1 MRSST
6 QKQISKLE
14 VNEVL
19 STLEHPEIPGRNLLE
34 LEMISAIEIHDDNI
48 TVQLALPALDVP
60 IRQDLATAVQEAV
73 EKIRPG
79 LSVEVKVV
87 EMDAEKKAA
96 FKSTA
101 RDAKNK
107 PRVSRRI
114 RNVIAVM
121 SGKGGVGKSSVAV
134 LLASALHRHGF
145 QVGVLD
151 ADITGPSVPM
161 MFGAQHPPEPD
172 PNGILPVQSTTGIKI
187 MSINLLLPD
196 TDQPVVWRGP
206 LISRAI
212 EQFWRDILWGDLD
225 YLIVDLPPGTADA
238 ALTVMQSLP
247 LDGIVLVTSPQ
258 DLAGM
263 VVRKAANM
271 AIQLGIR
278 IIGLVENM
286 SHVICPKC
294 GTQIDI
300 FGKSQADQTTRLI
313 GIPMLGRLPLD
324 PQIARLCDQ
333 GQIERYLD
341 PSFEKIVSRMIEIV
355 PEADR

>member
-1 MRSST
+1 M
-6 QKQISKLE
+6 KNKISIAN
-14 VNEVL
+14 VYDVL
-19 STLEHPEIPGRNLLE
+19 STLNHPEIPSCNLLE
-34 LEMISAIEIHDDNI
+34 LEMIPDVD
-48 TVQLALPALDVP
+48 VQDGLVKVILALPSLDVP
-60 IRQDLATAVQEAV
+60 VKKEMIDSIRQAV
-73 EKIRPG
+73 EKLTDGHLQVWVDVEEMNVDQRTAFKA
-79 LSVEVKVV
+79 LVSEVKRRP
-87 EMDAEKKAA
+87 KR
-96 FKSTA
+96 S
-101 RDAKNK
+101 
-107 PRVSRRI
+107 RVI
-114 RNVIAVM
+114 GNVIAVM

-134 LLASALHRHGF
+134 MLASALKRRGF

-151 ADITGPSVPM
+151 ADITGPSIPM
-161 MFGAQHPPEPD
+161 IFGAQQQPITTPD
-172 PNGILPVQSTTGIKI
+172 GILPVPSQTGVKI

-225 YLIVDLPPGTADA
+225 FLIVDLPPGTADA

-278 IIGLVENM
+278 LIGLVENM

-294 GTQIDI
+294 GARIDV
-300 FGKSQADQTTRLI
+300 FGKSRAEETRRLI
-313 GIPMLGRLPLD
+313 GIPMLGKLPVD
-324 PQIARLCDQ
+324 AEIATLCDQ
-333 GQIERYLD
+333 GEIERYIGNE
-341 PSFEKIVSRMIEIV
+341 FEEVVNRVMQIMSIKIKE
-355 PEADR
+355 